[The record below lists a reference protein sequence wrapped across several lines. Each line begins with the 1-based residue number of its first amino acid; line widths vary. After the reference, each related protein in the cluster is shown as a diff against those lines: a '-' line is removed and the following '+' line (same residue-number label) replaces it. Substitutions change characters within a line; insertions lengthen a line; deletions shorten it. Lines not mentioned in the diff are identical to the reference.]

1 MNIREISVKTI
12 LSKSKLPESTYSI
25 NPYIGCMHGCIYCY
39 ARFVSRFTGHKE
51 RWGEYLDIK
60 INGVSVLEKDL
71 KKIKLDSRDIV
82 LLSSITDPY
91 LPIEQKYRLTR
102 SILEVLLKHQI
113 SISILTKSDLV
124 LRDIDLFTKFKN
136 CEVGLTIITMDEY
149 VSKVFEPRAPSPSR
163 RLKALKILKEH
174 GIKTYAFIGP
184 ILPCFTNLREIFS
197 SISGIVDDIMAESL
211 NIKCGNWKS
220 IQMALQEN
228 FPSCAKEF
236 SAKVKDVNYWNGIGK
251 ELMKLSSEFNIP
263 LRGYYRH

>member
-1 MNIREISVKTI
+1 
-12 LSKSKLPESTYSI
+12 
-25 NPYIGCMHGCIYCY
+25 
-39 ARFVSRFTGHKE
+39 
-51 RWGEYLDIK
+51 LDIK
-60 INGVSVLEKDL
+60 INGASVLEKDL
-71 KKIKLDSRDIV
+71 KKIKLNSKDIV

-91 LPIEQKYRLTR
+91 LPIEQRYRVTR

-136 CEVGLTIITMDEY
+136 CEVGLTIITLDEY
-149 VSKVFEPRAPSPSR
+149 VSKVFEPRAPPPSR
-163 RLKALKILKEH
+163 RLKALKMLKEH

-236 SAKVKDVNYWNGIGK
+236 FAKVKDVNYWNGIGK